1 MMRKIVEYS
10 LDYTNTLNE
19 NEKNL
24 KSNYLSNESLINEK
38 KDQYKSFY
46 EKRNLPLQ
54 RSMDNLE
61 LFMNKRSNSNLRP
74 NQNNSVSRFLKLN
87 QNENSLQRLVQTP

>member
-1 MMRKIVEYS
+1 MRKIVEYS

>member
-24 KSNYLSNESLINEK
+24 KLNYLSNESLINEK

-74 NQNNSVSRFLKLN
+74 N
-87 QNENSLQRLVQTP
+87 

>member
-1 MMRKIVEYS
+1 MRKIVEYS

-19 NEKNL
+19 NDKNL

>member
-74 NQNNSVSRFLKLN
+74 N
-87 QNENSLQRLVQTP
+87 

>member
-19 NEKNL
+19 NEKNF

-74 NQNNSVSRFLKLN
+74 N
-87 QNENSLQRLVQTP
+87 

>member
-1 MMRKIVEYS
+1 MRKIVEYS

-74 NQNNSVSRFLKLN
+74 N
-87 QNENSLQRLVQTP
+87 